1 MNYLDMINEINKI
14 INAIESTGVKVIRIP
29 YDLDIDKIHIT
40 KLGEELLAY
49 RKIKSIANTNVNDI
63 DWTKAIKCL
72 SEDVYVIYNRIKN
85 NKLKH
90 PEQLKEFIENCC
102 AIYEHWD
109 NVYREAFNSIKDY
122 HHNRKTKSIDDMNAE
137 ELREYIK
144 THNIK

>member
-14 INAIESTGVKVIRIP
+14 INAIESTGAKVVRIP
-29 YDLDIDKIHIT
+29 CNLDIDKVHVT

-49 RKIKSIANTNVNDI
+49 RRIRSIANANIENVNWI
-63 DWTKAIKCL
+63 IAIQCL
-72 SEDVYVIYNRIKN
+72 SEDVCCIYNLIQN
-85 NKLKH
+85 NKLRH
-90 PEQLKEFIENCC
+90 PEELKEFIENCC

-144 THNIK
+144 THKL